1 MGKHEP
7 DYDAVLN
14 LSYAL
19 VKLVLRIKQK
29 NGTAMRKVKFSS
41 FSFVIFWYKDVILN
55 TANFDIKNECNSY
68 FNMSTL

>member
-19 VKLVLRIKQK
+19 VKLVLRIKK
-29 NGTAMRKVKFSS
+29 TGTAMRKVKFSS
-41 FSFVIFWYKDVILN
+41 FSFVILPI
-55 TANFDIKNECNSY
+55 
-68 FNMSTL
+68 

>member
-41 FSFVIFWYKDVILN
+41 FSFVILSLN
-55 TANFDIKNECNSY
+55 S
-68 FNMSTL
+68 

>member
-41 FSFVIFWYKDVILN
+41 FSFVIQPLN
-55 TANFDIKNECNSY
+55 FYIKNEYNSY

>member
-41 FSFVIFWYKDVILN
+41 FSFVILPI
-55 TANFDIKNECNSY
+55 NFYIKNECISY